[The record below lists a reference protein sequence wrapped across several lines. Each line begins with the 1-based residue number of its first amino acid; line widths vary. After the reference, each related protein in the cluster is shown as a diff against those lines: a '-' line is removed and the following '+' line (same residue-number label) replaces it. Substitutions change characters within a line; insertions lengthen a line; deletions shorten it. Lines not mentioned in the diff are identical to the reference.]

1 MRYLCSVM
9 AQLDNCATTCP
20 EVSDEGWSST
30 WPCEQEQEPYQC
42 FGAGSDTCRSG
53 STGESCYAKGAPMDP
68 CVCTDGLVVQ
78 ARSYSEFTFFG
89 TFVFEC
95 CGGDAPLRDCELPER
110 HRRHAQVF
118 RTLAVLFLV
127 CGILGTML
135 TTCCLNARRRH
146 LPLTHGDAELLVPK
160 LQGDGWALH
169 QAVALE
175 RWCVSLQDL
184 QQFRRLVMHAVSG
197 GVIQPNERDMFD
209 VRDFHV
215 GPSVY
220 TVNEHFIK
228 PVTAAAGKMSWGLLK
243 NSAGLE
249 CDVFVT
255 HCWAR
260 HLRVY

>member
-1 MRYLCSVM
+1 
-9 AQLDNCATTCP
+9 
-20 EVSDEGWSST
+20 
-30 WPCEQEQEPYQC
+30 
-42 FGAGSDTCRSG
+42 
-53 STGESCYAKGAPMDP
+53 MDP
-68 CVCTDGLVVQ
+68 CVCRDGLVVQ

-89 TFVFEC
+89 AFVFEC

-127 CGILGTML
+127 CGILGTLL
-135 TTCCLNARRRH
+135 TTCCLNARRRY

-160 LQGDGWALH
+160 QQGDGWALH

-184 QQFRRLVMHAVSG
+184 QQFRRLVMHAVSA

-243 NSAGLE
+243 NSAGLPCAWDQLE
-249 CDVFVT
+249 KGACCTSVSCLNPF
-255 HCWAR
+255 R
-260 HLRVY
+260 SMIIPKP